1 MSDDKKRPGSVDEKL
16 ISLNEN
22 EEVRYWTQALDI
34 SEEKLRQ
41 LVKMHGNSA
50 HLIRQALGKDA

>member
-1 MSDDKKRPGSVDEKL
+1 MADDKKRPEPADQEL
-16 ISLNEN
+16 ITLNE
-22 EEVRYWTQALDI
+22 EHEVRYWTQALDI

-50 HLIRQALGKDA
+50 TLIRQALNKAA

>member
-1 MSDDKKRPGSVDEKL
+1 MSDEKKPSGSEDKEL
-16 ISLNEN
+16 ICLNEN

-50 HLIRQALGKDA
+50 HLIRQALGKAA